1 MINDPDNADIVFP
14 ITINYVICHPTDSTE
29 SDQVRTSS
37 TISTTD
43 D

>member
-14 ITINYVICHPTDSTE
+14 HNNHVICHPTDSTE